1 MDIDAMKKATPEVLD
16 LLELMEQ
23 ENVSPRL
30 AREVWE
36 LMVEEE
42 KSAETIYSIRGNQ
55 RMIDVERNRV
65 PRISK

>member
-16 LLELMEQ
+16 LLELMGQ

-42 KSAETIYSIRGNQ
+42 KSAETIYSSEATNQ
-55 RMIDVERNRV
+55 LQT
-65 PRISK
+65 RI